1 MIILTNIFQNYSSYF
16 KSDPRQTDMASPRGA
31 TAPKN
36 ADRPTDMASPR
47 GATAPKK
54 LLLYK
59 MLKHRTHK
67 TVMKNGSEN

>member
-1 MIILTNIFQNYSSYF
+1 MTPDGQ
-16 KSDPRQTDMASPRGA
+16 
-31 TAPKN
+31 
-36 ADRPTDMASPR
+36 TDMASPR